1 MTKPVDW
8 NNLSKIL
15 QKHEVK
21 AGEQS
26 ILIVEDDEIT
36 RDMLKKSLETND
48 YKVISAINGKEG
60 LSMVKRQSQLLFCW
74 I

>member
-1 MTKPVDW
+1 MR
-8 NNLSKIL
+8 
-15 QKHEVK
+15 VK